1 MFWWEKINQQKM
13 SHCSYSQCWHHQRPL
28 SVSVLW
34 SVMDSA
40 LKTPLGCAL
49 SPTLIWQFP
58 IDNRNECT
66 FVTLHN
72 NCMPLILL
80 RSACRHF
87 CKTLVKELALLSYS
101 LSADRILWGHRWNVE
116 CCSAFHTN
124 QWSTGSKGSTEEL
137 DGKHAPSSEE
147 FLEESSCLVYLFP
160 LVKT

>member
-1 MFWWEKINQQKM
+1 MGKNKPAKNE
-13 SHCSYSQCWHHQRPL
+13 PL
-28 SVSVLW
+28 FMLSVLASLKASVSVLW

-101 LSADRILWGHRWNVE
+101 LSADHILWGHRWNVE
-116 CCSAFHTN
+116 CCSAFHTISGP
-124 QWSTGSKGSTEEL
+124 QAARAVQRSWMASMLQAVKSFWKRAAVWSIS
-137 DGKHAPSSEE
+137 
-147 FLEESSCLVYLFP
+147 FP
-160 LVKT
+160 